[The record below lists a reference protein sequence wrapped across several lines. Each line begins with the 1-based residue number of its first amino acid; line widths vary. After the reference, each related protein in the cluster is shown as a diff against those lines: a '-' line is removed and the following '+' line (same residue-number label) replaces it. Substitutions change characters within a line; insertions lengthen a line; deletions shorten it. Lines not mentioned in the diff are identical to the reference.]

1 MSGESQCDV
10 ATALFLGYLA
20 RGDADRARRVLEELP
35 HDVCEE
41 AHREYLWGVY
51 WRNRGNFAEAETCLQ
66 RAVSE
71 TPGHDPARAQLASLL
86 EGQGKFDLALRQY
99 VELAAHC
106 GGSDAA
112 IQGMARTLRV
122 LGRVDAARTVL
133 SPLAAKPNPSASV
146 VFDMGWIELES
157 GNIEEAERRFAVMQ
171 FDDATLDKMYTP
183 TRITLGLRG
192 KVVEASRLCD
202 KVAAY
207 DDRRLRIVEL
217 SSRLSNNP
225 LDAAARAEIE
235 RLQGQSSPF
244 STKDAFGAPVQ
255 NADPQRKPAPET
267 AAELYSCHCSACH
280 GATGD
285 GLGPASRHLFPRSR
299 DLRTGRCKLVS
310 TLNGVPTR
318 EDLERVL
325 LQGMPG
331 TSMPSFKKLTETE
344 RGLLTQEVLRLR
356 HEGVREQV
364 LRHLRQAGEEA
375 DEAEV
380 RLAVEVC
387 TTPGERARLPRSW
400 HDRDQ
405 GARGVNRSSRRW
417 AAPNVTATTR
427 RAPRTTTCST
437 NRVSRRG
444 PATSS
449 TSRSKAAASRNRLH
463 SASLRGCRAL
473 RIPPPGIFP
482 RSR

>member
-20 RGDADRARRVLEELP
+20 RGDADLAGRVLEELP

-255 NADPQRKPAPET
+255 NADP
-267 AAELYSCHCSACH
+267 H
-280 GATGD
+280 
-285 GLGPASRHLFPRSR
+285 ASRPRRLPQS
-299 DLRTGRCKLVS
+299 C
-310 TLNGVPTR
+310 TR
-318 EDLERVL
+318 A
-325 LQGMPG
+325 
-331 TSMPSFKKLTETE
+331 T
-344 RGLLTQEVLRLR
+344 
-356 HEGVREQV
+356 
-364 LRHLRQAGEEA
+364 A
-375 DEAEV
+375 
-380 RLAVEVC
+380 C
-387 TTPGERARLPRSW
+387 LPRSDGGW
-400 HDRDQ
+400 
-405 GARGVNRSSRRW
+405 
-417 AAPNVTATTR
+417 
-427 RAPRTTTCST
+427 PRP
-437 NRVSRRG
+437 RVSPPVPAVAGPADRQVQAREHPQRGPHVRRPGKGPLARDAGHIDAVVQEADRNRARPSDARG
-444 PATSS
+444 PATAARGRPRAGPS
-449 TSRSKAAASRNRLH
+449 T
-463 SASLRGCRAL
+463 
-473 RIPPPGIFP
+473 PPPGRRGSRRGRSPPSRGSLHDARRARSTSSELARP
-482 RSR
+482 RPGRGAG